1 MGTRTHKHTGK
12 QYKASL
18 INKPHTNPLFGECVR
33 KSLCILFSHIHQKEE
48 CAIRNIRKKK
58 CQQKKI
64 KSSLKFVLS
73 SPKVFYRRIQRVGNQ
88 IKLFGGEAAET

>member
-1 MGTRTHKHTGK
+1 MDTRTHKHTGK

-48 CAIRNIRKKK
+48 CAIRNIKKEKKNVSKKK
-58 CQQKKI
+58 
-64 KSSLKFVLS
+64 LS
-73 SPKVFYRRIQRVGNQ
+73 HP
-88 IKLFGGEAAET
+88 